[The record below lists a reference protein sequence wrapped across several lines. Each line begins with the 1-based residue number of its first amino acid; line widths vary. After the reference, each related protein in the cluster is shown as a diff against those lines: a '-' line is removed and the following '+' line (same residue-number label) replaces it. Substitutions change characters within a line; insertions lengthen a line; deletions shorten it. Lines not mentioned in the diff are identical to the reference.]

1 MIQANPQKAYLRQ
14 TERRHT
20 ERLRLLQVVNSLAVL
35 CLVLVSTVTAQQIGP
50 DPKEGSGTP
59 SGDSTSMASI
69 CPVRLIG
76 KVEDIDGSGTA
87 VCRYQ
92 IFVASDCRTQQYRID
107 LPCYVNRS
115 DCQNGVCSTPTV
127 TRLIPVAPP
136 DPNTVPEIPGNP
148 MPMPQ
153 PIVDPVTIPGYD
165 KAFAAST
172 LATGLAPL
180 PANSSRSFSPIAPR
194 TQEVVKY
201 ARYSQNGV
209 NKFFQ
214 LFRVEVTEADGS
226 KLTIG
231 TGFEIPAIPDL
242 KTPVPTVF
250 RPLQNKTYQVE
261 EYSNEGAIVWT
272 YIVHENQ

>member
-1 MIQANPQKAYLRQ
+1 
-14 TERRHT
+14 
-20 ERLRLLQVVNSLAVL
+20 
-35 CLVLVSTVTAQQIGP
+35 
-50 DPKEGSGTP
+50 
-59 SGDSTSMASI
+59 
-69 CPVRLIG
+69 
-76 KVEDIDGSGTA
+76 
-87 VCRYQ
+87 
-92 IFVASDCRTQQYRID
+92 
-107 LPCYVNRS
+107 
-115 DCQNGVCSTPTV
+115 
-127 TRLIPVAPP
+127 
-136 DPNTVPEIPGNP
+136 